1 MALINKPEL
10 QPQDP
15 QPTQHSFHVRV
26 KPLDFLVAKL
36 NICLIICLQKKLTN
50 AATIVG
56 WTANKVIKKPIATDP
71 SSNLMNYV
79 KWL

>member
-26 KPLDFLVAKL
+26 KPLDFFS
-36 NICLIICLQKKLTN
+36 C
-50 AATIVG
+50 
-56 WTANKVIKKPIATDP
+56 
-71 SSNLMNYV
+71 
-79 KWL
+79 